1 MQKKE
6 RMLLKILW
14 IKNRL
19 KKSIKYKLITSI
31 KIIKITKNHKNM
43 SLYYQAYKYKYRSNV
58 QMNFQVA
65 LAI

>member
-43 SLYYQAYKYKYRSNV
+43 SLYSQVYKYKYRSNV